1 MREAGIA
8 LLEEGRR
15 WVMPG
20 PNYTGIVTFYE
31 DFPYAWWGDFGRLED
46 LPAGALDGLPAD
58 VSLWPEFADI
68 SDQLE
73 RKITGIGLYAS
84 QLDRLFGGKRKMG
97 DAVRSFGA
105 KVGALGGLPGAAE
118 RYWSSVQ
125 V

>member
-1 MREAGIA
+1 
-8 LLEEGRR
+8 R

-20 PNYTGIVTFYE
+20 PEYTGIVTFYE
-31 DFPYAWWGDFGRLED
+31 DFPYAWWSDFGRLED
-46 LPAGALDGLPAD
+46 LPAGAPDGLPAD

-84 QLDRLFGGKRKMG
+84 QLDRLFGRKRKMG

-105 KVGALGGLPGAAE
+105 NVGALGGLPGAAE
-118 RYWSSVQ
+118 
-125 V
+125 